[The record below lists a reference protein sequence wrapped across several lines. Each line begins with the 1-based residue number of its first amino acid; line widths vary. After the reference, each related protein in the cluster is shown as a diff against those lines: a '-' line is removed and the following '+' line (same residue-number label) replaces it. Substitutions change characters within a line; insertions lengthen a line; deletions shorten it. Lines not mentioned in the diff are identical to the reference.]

1 MIASLLEFSTMLK
14 KNEGNSWRQ
23 SGAARSFGWSCL
35 TLVLRA
41 GRITRFLPTAKG
53 FFTLQRLYR
62 RFLPAGF
69 MVRTKLEGKLFF
81 DLDLKDDL
89 GLYLWNYPDFYE
101 KEEIEAFCSFIT
113 PGSVVLD
120 VGANFGLYTVLA
132 AKRGAQVF
140 AIEPDPRNVS
150 MLRHNVNLNRLE
162 KQVTIVEMAATETEK
177 AVPLYRSLVNMGE
190 SNILQKGLLSGSVKG
205 RTIDSLNLPPVD
217 VCKMDI
223 EGSEFLALQG
233 MQRTLKRS
241 PQIKLFIEYA
251 EVFPDSQPL
260 LQYLRTNFT
269 TLRVMEAPQSDPW
282 HQVPS
287 FCNIFATRAAE
298 KSA

>member
-1 MIASLLEFSTMLK
+1 MIPGEEIEDRPVLRKAALSAS
-14 KNEGNSWRQ
+14 Q
-23 SGAARSFGWSCL
+23 ACL

-41 GRITRFLPTAKG
+41 GRITRLFPRPKG
-53 FFTLQRLYR
+53 FFKLQRLYR

-69 MVRTKLEGKLFF
+69 LVRTKLDGSLIF
-81 DLDLKDDL
+81 DLDLRDDL

-101 KEEIEAFCSFIT
+101 KEEIEAFCSFIK

-162 KQVTIVEMAATETEK
+162 KQVTIFEMAATETEK

-190 SNILQKGLLSGSVKG
+190 SNILQKGLLSGSVQG

-233 MQRTLKRS
+233 MQRTLERS
-241 PQIKLFIEYA
+241 PQIKLFVEYA
-251 EVFPDSQPL
+251 EVFRDSQAL
-260 LQYLRTNFT
+260 LQYLRANFT
-269 TLRVMEAPQSDPW
+269 TLRVIEAPQINPLTQIL
-282 HQVPS
+282 H
-287 FCNIFATRAAE
+287 FCNIFATG
-298 KSA
+298 KKK